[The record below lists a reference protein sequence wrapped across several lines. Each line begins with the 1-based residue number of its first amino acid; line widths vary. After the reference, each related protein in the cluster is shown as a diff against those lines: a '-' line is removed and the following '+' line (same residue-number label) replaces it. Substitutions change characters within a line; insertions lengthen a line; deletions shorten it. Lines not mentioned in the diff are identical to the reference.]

1 MLKLAR
7 PQRHIIYN
15 LARYAANI
23 TISGMKA
30 CIIRVRGFF
39 QVEMTDKGLGLGLWG
54 LEFSSNEA
62 VSSHMMTI
70 GMMWAALLGAL
81 EI

>member
-1 MLKLAR
+1 MNT
-7 PQRHIIYN
+7 RHIIYN

-39 QVEMTDKGLGLGLWG
+39 QVEMTDKGLKLGLWG
-54 LEFSSNEA
+54 LEFSSNLLSGN
-62 VSSHMMTI
+62 VF
-70 GMMWAALLGAL
+70 ALPY
-81 EI
+81 